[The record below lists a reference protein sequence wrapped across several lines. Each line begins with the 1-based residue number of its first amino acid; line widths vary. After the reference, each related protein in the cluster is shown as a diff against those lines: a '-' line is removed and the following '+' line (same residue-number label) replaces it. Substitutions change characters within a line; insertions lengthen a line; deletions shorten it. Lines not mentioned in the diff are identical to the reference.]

1 MSRKV
6 KFKLNRAG
14 VRELMKSDAMMGI
27 CKDYANSA
35 KQRLGDGYE
44 VDSHVGTNRV
54 NAMIYAT
61 WYQTKKENSDNNV
74 ILKALR

>member
-6 KFKLNRAG
+6 KFELNRAG
-14 VRELMKSDAMMGI
+14 VRELMKSDAMKGI
-27 CKDYANSA
+27 CEDYANRA

-44 VDSHVGTNRV
+44 VDSYVGTNRA
-54 NAMIYAT
+54 NAMVYAT